1 MHRSRKSF
9 SFLILIS
16 TLKVLLVPVTGETL
30 PNADSLDLPTLQR
43 ADTGTKVDST
53 ALLDSTVHLN
63 ALTPLAMEKS
73 MGPAGDLSEED
84 LAWAP
89 QAAPSPVRFLT
100 GHGISYGRGRTSDVG
115 FHGLDSMSLALRQY
129 PGSGRISEKISVAT
143 DFSFQRS
150 ELQTG
155 NANFSLQFREQG
167 LSLQAQVGVTYASL
181 IYNTVSRT
189 EKNKGQAELVST
201 FAASVSKAF
210 ALDVDS
216 TWEWTLGGGYDN
228 YGGEFKTWDGFT
240 SLGKTWKEFDWLAEA
255 SGYQQHQSQTRTI
268 KCKLGSGKLCAQT
281 QDSSAVE
288 GFSIA
293 VFGEWDHEAHYLS
306 VKASLDWQMTTSVQ
320 SRYRTIGVGY
330 IYSPLIW
337 LNLGVSAVR
346 EKALDETTGSSYW
359 LFGSTVSLKF

>member
-1 MHRSRKSF
+1 M
-9 SFLILIS
+9 
-16 TLKVLLVPVTGETL
+16 VPAGGETL

-43 ADTGTKVDST
+43 TDPGTIEDST
-53 ALLDSTVHLN
+53 ALLDSTVHLD
-63 ALTPLAMEKS
+63 ALTPPAMEKPK
-73 MGPAGDLSEED
+73 GEAGALSQED

-89 QAAPSPVRFLT
+89 QATPSPVRFLT
-100 GHGISYGRGRTSDVG
+100 GHGISYGSGRASDMG
-115 FHGLDSMSLALRQY
+115 FHGMDSMSLALRQY

-167 LSLQAQVGVTYASL
+167 LSLQAQVGATYASL
-181 IYNTVSRT
+181 VYNSVSRT
-189 EKNKGQAELVST
+189 EKTRGQAELVST

-228 YGGEFKTWDGFT
+228 YGGQFKTWDGFT
-240 SLGKTWKEFDWLAEA
+240 SLGKTWKEFDWLAEV
-255 SGYQQHQSQTRTI
+255 SGYQQHQSQRRTI
-268 KCKLGSGKLCAQT
+268 KCKLGSGKLCSQT

-288 GFSIA
+288 GFSLA
-293 VFGEWDHEAHYLS
+293 VFGEWDHGAHFLS

-320 SRYRTIGVGY
+320 SKYRTIGVGY
-330 IYSPLIW
+330 IYSPLNW
-337 LNLGVSAVR
+337 LNLGISAIR